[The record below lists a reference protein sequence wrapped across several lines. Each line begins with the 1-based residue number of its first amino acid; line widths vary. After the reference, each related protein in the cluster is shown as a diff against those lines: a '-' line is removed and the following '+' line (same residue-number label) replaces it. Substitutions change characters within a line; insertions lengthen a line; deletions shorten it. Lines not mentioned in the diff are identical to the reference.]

1 MLGTMVLKELP
12 QMGWNSWN
20 YFECHVNETV
30 VRETANI
37 LVKTGLSKLGYK
49 YVNIDDCWAKS
60 RDHNG
65 KIVADP
71 IAFPSGIRALA
82 DYVHEKGLLFGIY
95 SDAGTKTCAGRPGS
109 LNYETIDAQTYAE
122 WGVDYLKYDN
132 CNAPSNPLPVTRY
145 TTMRDALNATGR
157 PILFSICEWGSS
169 APWNWASP
177 VGNSWRTTNDISD
190 EWNNLLRV
198 LDNNIGLSYASGP
211 GAWNDADMLEVG
223 NGGMTFGEYQSH
235 FALWALLKS
244 PLLIGCDLH
253 KLSSETL
260 YILGAKEV
268 IAVNQDPLGVQ
279 GDLVY
284 QRGPMQIWA
293 GPLSDGSRVVIV
305 FNRHTPYTTYNDT
318 VTINF
323 NTIGYDLFTSATV
336 RDLFLKKDL
345 GIFQGKIS
353 VSLPTHTSLTY
364 KITPTQFKKEYIEW
378 RPFLQKERN

>member
-1 MLGTMVLKELP
+1 L
-12 QMGWNSWN
+12 
-20 YFECHVNETV
+20 
-30 VRETANI
+30 
-37 LVKTGLSKLGYK
+37 
-49 YVNIDDCWAKS
+49 
-60 RDHNG
+60 
-65 KIVADP
+65 
-71 IAFPSGIRALA
+71 
-82 DYVHEKGLLFGIY
+82 
-95 SDAGTKTCAGRPGS
+95 
-109 LNYETIDAQTYAE
+109 
-122 WGVDYLKYDN
+122 DYL
-132 CNAPSNPLPVTRY
+132 
-145 TTMRDALNATGR
+145 
-157 PILFSICEWGSS
+157 
-169 APWNWASP
+169 
-177 VGNSWRTTNDISD
+177 
-190 EWNNLLRV
+190 
-198 LDNNIGLSYASGP
+198 ASGP

-223 NGGMTFGEYQSH
+223 NGGMSFGEYQSH

-293 GPLSDGSRVVIV
+293 GPLSDGSRVVVV
-305 FNRHTPYTTYNDT
+305 FNRHTPYTIYNDT
-318 VTINF
+318 VTIDF
-323 NTIGYDLFTSATV
+323 NTIGYDLFTTASV